1 MILKGK
7 YFMNLQTPIANLSG
21 VGPFVAKKLT
31 RLGIKTLEDLLY
43 HFPFRYEDFSK
54 ITPIDKITLNC
65 NVCVKG
71 KILEIKGT
79 RTWQKKMHL
88 TTAVIE
94 DKTGAIKV
102 VWFNQPFLLK
112 TIQSG
117 QELYLAGKA
126 RMNKDGVFLSNPVY
140 EIADEINPT
149 KHTARLVPVY
159 EETIGLTSRWF
170 RNFFAK
176 NLPFLSEHLVEF
188 LPSQIIQQYNLLPFK
203 EALWQIH
210 FPQSLQMAQ
219 KAQNRFAFEELLIT
233 ELFVL
238 KERLKINQQKA
249 PVIDLKLE
257 EIKKFVQSL
266 PFRLTDSQKKCA
278 WQILKDMQKPHPMNR
293 LLEGDVGSGK
303 TVVALIAI
311 LNCIKNGY
319 QVALMAPT
327 EILVNQHFKTAAV
340 LLKKFKV
347 RIALLTGKK
356 DLLIS
361 QKISYEKDGKMLL
374 ETIEISRSKILEKTK
389 KGEIDLLVGTHT
401 LIQDKVKFQNLGL
414 VIVDEQHRFGV
425 QQRAK
430 LNQKSDILAHF
441 LSMTATP
448 IPRTLALTVYGD
460 LDLSVLDQMPSGR
473 KPVITKIIPP
483 QKREE
488 AYQFITKQIEQG
500 NQAFVICPRIEPNS
514 PENTE
519 SLLERKNI
527 WAEVKAVKAEY
538 EKLAQEVFPRFKVAM
553 MHGKMKANEKEK
565 IMRQFQNGKID
576 ILVST
581 SVVEVGID
589 IPKATVMIIEDAD
602 RFGLAQIHQFRGRVG
617 RSDLQSYCFLF
628 TNSAGK
634 KTRERLSALLQAK
647 NGFELAQKD
656 LEIRGPGSLLGAK
669 QWGLPDLAMSYLNNL
684 QLIETVREAA
694 KNLLTNDP
702 YLRDFALLNKKIN
715 NLGQK
720 IHLE

>member
-1 MILKGK
+1 
-7 YFMNLQTPIANLSG
+7 MNLQTPIANLSG

-327 EILVNQHFKTAAV
+327 EILANQHFKTAAV

-414 VIVDEQHRFGV
+414 VVVDEQHRFGV

-656 LEIRGPGSLLGAK
+656 LEIRGPGSLLGTK

>member
-1 MILKGK
+1 
-7 YFMNLQTPIANLSG
+7 
-21 VGPFVAKKLT
+21 
-31 RLGIKTLEDLLY
+31 
-43 HFPFRYEDFSK
+43 
-54 ITPIDKITLNC
+54 
-65 NVCVKG
+65 
-71 KILEIKGT
+71 
-79 RTWQKKMHL
+79 
-88 TTAVIE
+88 
-94 DKTGAIKV
+94 
-102 VWFNQPFLLK
+102 
-112 TIQSG
+112 
-117 QELYLAGKA
+117 
-126 RMNKDGVFLSNPVY
+126 
-140 EIADEINPT
+140 
-149 KHTARLVPVY
+149 
-159 EETIGLTSRWF
+159 
-170 RNFFAK
+170 
-176 NLPFLSEHLVEF
+176 VEF

-327 EILVNQHFKTAAV
+327 EILANQHFKTAAV

>member
-1 MILKGK
+1 LILKGK

>member
-1 MILKGK
+1 MLKGK

-327 EILVNQHFKTAAV
+327 EILANQHFKTAAV

>member
-1 MILKGK
+1 
-7 YFMNLQTPIANLSG
+7 MNLQTPIANLSG